1 MRGEILM
8 KDSKQKLKEMVEV
21 IALKSARLA
30 SGTASA
36 NFFGQPKEPKNLKS
50 ILKK

>member
-1 MRGEILM
+1 M
-8 KDSKQKLKEMVEV
+8 KGSKQKLKEMVEV

-36 NFFGQPKEPKNLKS
+36 NFLVSPKNLKIS
-50 ILKK
+50 RTS